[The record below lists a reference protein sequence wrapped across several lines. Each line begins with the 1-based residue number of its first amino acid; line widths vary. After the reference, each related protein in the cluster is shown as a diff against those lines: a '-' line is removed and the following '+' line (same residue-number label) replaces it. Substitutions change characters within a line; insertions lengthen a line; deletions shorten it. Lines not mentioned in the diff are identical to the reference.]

1 MRKLC
6 VILAMLPM
14 LLCGGAEGS
23 DKVVDGLLKLG
34 QGVLEHEINKREAK
48 EAARAKKEAEKTP
61 PQTAAAEEAADKKKK
76 GKDKKRTWKDRTWD
90 MLGTFGATAADEFG
104 DKSLSE
110 VLAFSLKDS
119 LDVLIDEYKEE
130 YKDEGREYA
139 KELGDKLVERV
150 REDPKIRDSI
160 TALQAL
166 CWSVIGYLSLVTLIV
181 FFSLISITRGN
192 RRLRKQ
198 FDALQHKFDA
208 LMEELKKK

>member
-6 VILAMLPM
+6 VIWAMLPM

-23 DKVVDGLLKLG
+23 DKGVDGLLKLG
-34 QGVLEHEINKREAK
+34 QGVLEHEMDKREAK

-76 GKDKKRTWKDRTWD
+76 RTWKDRTWD
-90 MLGTFGATAADEFG
+90 MLGSFGTTAADEFG

-130 YKDEGREYA
+130 YKEEGREYA

>member
-1 MRKLC
+1 
-6 VILAMLPM
+6 MLPM

-34 QGVLEHEINKREAK
+34 QGVLEHEMDKREAK

-76 GKDKKRTWKDRTWD
+76 RTWKDRTWD
-90 MLGTFGATAADEFG
+90 MLGSFGTTAADEFG

-130 YKDEGREYA
+130 YKEEGREYA

>member
-1 MRKLC
+1 
-6 VILAMLPM
+6 MLPM

-34 QGVLEHEINKREAK
+34 QGVLEHEMDKREAK

-76 GKDKKRTWKDRTWD
+76 LTLKDRTLD
-90 MLGTFGATAADEFG
+90 MLGSFGTTAADEFG

-130 YKDEGREYA
+130 YKEEGREYA